1 MHPPF
6 QNPEV
11 AAIFAAY
18 PPALQIKLLQMR
30 QLIFEVAAST
40 KRVGEL
46 EEALRWGQPSYL
58 TTASKSGSTIRL
70 DAIKEEAGH
79 YALYFNCKTTLVDT
93 FRAIYRDQ
101 FTYEGNRAIIFQV
114 EDEIPM
120 AALKHCISL
129 ALTYH
134 LTKK

>member
-1 MHPPF
+1 MHSPF
-6 QNPEV
+6 QNPEI

-30 QLIFEVAAST
+30 QFIFEVAVSING
-40 KRVGEL
+40 VGEL

-70 DAIKEEAGH
+70 DAIKSQVGQ

-93 FRAIYRDQ
+93 FRAVYRDE

-114 EDEIPM
+114 DNEIPI

-134 LTKK
+134 LAKK